1 MWLSESFATHA
12 EYLYAVHDLGADEA
26 AMALDEQKVAYLQ
39 EANTKFIRP
48 IVTNK
53 WNQPNQMFDRH
64 TYEKGGVVL
73 NMFRELVGEAEFGTI
88 LNAFLETYAYSNAT
102 TTDFFDTV
110 QKVTGEDYD
119 WFFDQWLLRPGHPV
133 LDISHTWDSRQ
144 KTLSITI
151 KQTQDRK
158 LGTPVYRL
166 PVKIGITT
174 EAGKTVEN
182 IWLDEEQQAFAF
194 DVAEKPLLVRFDEGD
209 ILLKE
214 WTFNKSIEELLY
226 QLKHDQAIGRMWAVG
241 ELKSRINDPAVH
253 LALLEASGLDPFS
266 AVREKAAAAIT
277 PVESTSP

>member
-1 MWLSESFATHA
+1 
-12 EYLYAVHDLGADEA
+12 
-26 AMALDEQKVAYLQ
+26 
-39 EANTKFIRP
+39 
-48 IVTNK
+48 
-53 WNQPNQMFDRH
+53 
-64 TYEKGGVVL
+64 
-73 NMFRELVGEAEFGTI
+73 MFRELVGADVFGKI
-88 LNAFLETYAYSNAT
+88 LSAFLETHAYSNAT

-214 WTFNKSIEELLY
+214 WTFNKSTEELLY

-241 ELKSRINDPAVH
+241 ELKRRINDPAVH